1 MNAFVLFENR
11 QFIYMNH
18 SHWDGEICVWNS
30 AKRSNWWERER
41 KRVKCEQPQIFKLKA
56 WKHCAIACFFSFNF
70 NTIIAISGYLCAHL
84 CIVVTVTFILIYIFE
99 KEWKK
104 KNEKKIS
111 INYWFVW
118 SCWITVYESSSVHSL
133 TFDFIGLQCI
143 KCV

>member
-1 MNAFVLFENR
+1 MRSYCLKIDNSYIWITAIEMAKYAFKTLPNDL
-11 QFIYMNH
+11 I
-18 SHWDGEICVWNS
+18 D
-30 AKRSNWWERER
+30 ERER

-104 KNEKKIS
+104 NEKKIS